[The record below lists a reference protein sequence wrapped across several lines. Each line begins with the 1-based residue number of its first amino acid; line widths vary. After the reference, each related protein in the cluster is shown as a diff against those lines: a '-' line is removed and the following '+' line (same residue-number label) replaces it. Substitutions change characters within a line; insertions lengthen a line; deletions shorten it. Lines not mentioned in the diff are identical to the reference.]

1 MLTGIFHR
9 AVPLARLRCRCV
21 AYAAIIYYRA
31 CCASLSMLL
40 LTSPV
45 LAVRGKP
52 VLWLRRVLD
61 LTKGGKKTNPLT
73 DRASLIT
80 PHG

>member
-1 MLTGIFHR
+1 MRIFHR
-9 AVPLARLRCRCV
+9 AAPCARLHCRCV
-21 AYAAIIYYRA
+21 AYPAIIYYRA
-31 CCASLSMLL
+31 YCASLSVLSL
-40 LTSPV
+40 VGPG

-61 LTKGGKKTNPLT
+61 LTKEGKKTNPLT